1 MSPVTLQFDHPDF
14 PDETEFGIGTIGR
27 VKNHGTLEVDDDA
40 AAKFEAT
47 NGMSLQEYFSENPMY
62 TIDGVQGKAK
72 EKPDNETTNTQT
84 ETTTQTDTTEL
95 PEFSPAPSPPAQPQQ
110 DEGGVQ

>member
-27 VKNHGTLEVDDDA
+27 VKNHGTLEVDDDK

-62 TIDGVQGKAK
+62 TVDGVQGKAK
-72 EKPDNETTNTQT
+72 EKSADETQT
-84 ETTTQTDTTEL
+84 GAETTTTTTTEL
-95 PEFSPAPSPPAQPQQ
+95 PEFSPAPQAPAQS
-110 DEGGVQ
+110 EGGEQ

>member
-47 NGMSLQEYFSENPMY
+47 NGMSLQEFFSENPMY
-62 TIDGVQGKAK
+62 TIDGVQGKPK
-72 EKPDNETTNTQT
+72 EKPADETQT
-84 ETTTQTDTTEL
+84 TDQTQTTETATTEL
-95 PEFSPAPSPPAQPQQ
+95 PEFSPAPQAPAQS
-110 DEGGVQ
+110 EGGEQ

>member
-40 AAKFEAT
+40 AAEFETA

-62 TIDGVQGKAK
+62 TIDGVQGKPK
-72 EKPDNETTNTQT
+72 EKPADETTNTTTDQT
-84 ETTTQTDTTEL
+84 QQTDQTATTEL
-95 PEFSPAPSPPAQPQQ
+95 PEFSPAPQTPSQP
-110 DEGGVQ
+110 EGGEQ